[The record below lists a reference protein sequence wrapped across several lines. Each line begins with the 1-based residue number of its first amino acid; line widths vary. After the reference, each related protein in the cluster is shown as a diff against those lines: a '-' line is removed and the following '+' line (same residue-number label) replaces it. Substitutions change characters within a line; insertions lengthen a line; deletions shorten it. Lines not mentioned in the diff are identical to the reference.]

1 MKPFKTVTVEY
12 YEEFLAEEVKTSNH
26 ERRIKVVTTTRE
38 WGLSSTHDPIMVI
51 KLCMVM
57 SMVESFEAP

>member
-12 YEEFLAEEVKTSNH
+12 YEEFLGEKVKTSNH

-38 WGLSSTHDPIMVI
+38 WGLSSIHDPVI
-51 KLCMVM
+51 STSYVYLQK
-57 SMVESFEAP
+57 EKRNEYW

>member
-38 WGLSSTHDPIMVI
+38 WGLSSTHDPIISTSYVY
-51 KLCMVM
+51 L
-57 SMVESFEAP
+57 